1 MRKPFPRALAVVALV
16 ALPLTGCDGAMV
28 LAPGGGLSPIGTTG
42 SSFAITATN
51 VDPSTVNVTAGQS
64 LSLSVTTSRTADRF
78 SWSATGGQLSSTSG
92 SSVTWTAP
100 SAAGTYRVDV
110 TAYAG
115 AESAPASFRFTV
127 K

>member
-1 MRKPFPRALAVVALV
+1 MRKALTVLALV

-28 LAPGGGLSPIGTTG
+28 LSPGGGLSPVGTTG
-42 SSFAITATN
+42 SGFAITQTN
-51 VDPSTVNVTAGQS
+51 VDPSMVNVTAGQA

-78 SWSATGGQLSSTSG
+78 SWSASGGELSSTSG

-100 SAAGTYRVDV
+100 ASAGTYNVNV
-110 TAYAG
+110 TAYSG
-115 AESAPASFRFTV
+115 VDTAPASFRFVV